1 MERYNNPNHRV
12 SLCRALSVVCLS
24 AIGFVAGIMAK
35 DTIEDFALNQANVS
49 SYEVVGSTE
58 TIIFEIG
65 TAALALS
72 SAAYLASSDE

>member
-12 SLCRALSVVCLS
+12 SLCRALSIVCLS
-24 AIGFVAGIMAK
+24 AIGCIAGMMAK
-35 DTIEDFALNQANVS
+35 DTIEDFTHNQSFIS
-49 SYEVVGSTE
+49 SYEVAGSTE

-72 SAAYLASSDE
+72 SAAYLASSDD